1 MRTLE
6 SFHQAYCECRV
17 LTNISQSLNGYGN
30 ELFQDTSR
38 ESIALKISTHAN
50 THTHTHAHTHTHTH
64 RERERER
71 ETEAVTHIC
80 YSQFLK
86 IGVLKNVVNFTGKH
100 LC

>member
-1 MRTLE
+1 MVMAMNYSKIPQE
-6 SFHQAYCECRV
+6 RV
-17 LTNISQSLNGYGN
+17 SL
-30 ELFQDTSR
+30 
-38 ESIALKISTHAN
+38 LKFLHTQ
-50 THTHTHAHTHTHTH
+50 THTRTHTHTHTH
-64 RERERER
+64 TQRER

>member
-1 MRTLE
+1 MVMAMNYSKIPQE
-6 SFHQAYCECRV
+6 RV
-17 LTNISQSLNGYGN
+17 SL
-30 ELFQDTSR
+30 
-38 ESIALKISTHAN
+38 LKFLHTQ
-50 THTHTHAHTHTHTH
+50 THTRTHTHTHTH
-64 RERERER
+64 TKRER

>member
-1 MRTLE
+1 MVMAMMAMNYSKIPQE
-6 SFHQAYCECRV
+6 RV
-17 LTNISQSLNGYGN
+17 SL
-30 ELFQDTSR
+30 
-38 ESIALKISTHAN
+38 LKFLHTQ
-50 THTHTHAHTHTHTH
+50 THTRARTHTHTHTH
-64 RERERER
+64 THT

>member
-1 MRTLE
+1 MVMAMNYSKIPQE
-6 SFHQAYCECRV
+6 RV
-17 LTNISQSLNGYGN
+17 SL
-30 ELFQDTSR
+30 
-38 ESIALKISTHAN
+38 LKFLHTQ
-50 THTHTHAHTHTHTH
+50 THTRTRTHTHTHTH
-64 RERERER
+64 TERERERER